1 MAEIVF
7 SCSCG
12 MILKVYGDDQP
23 GSQIECPACKAS
35 VVVPGGRS
43 ASVPQAAAGAGRA
56 VEAASEPESGMGYG
70 FVVVYLAITVLVTV
84 GLVKYLLMPMLGAPT
99 KPVETIAAERTDL
112 IAPEVTK
119 AARKSPGPEVPS
131 VPKRPRKSA
140 PRVIREE
147 DTALPVYPADASDSD
162 RAPAKAETA
171 PVSPP
176 VMKRADPKPDPVSPA
191 VAKPADP
198 DPAAPPASPPV
209 AKRADPATDR
219 DKPAPKPAVAKA
231 KEAPKSNPDALPDP
245 DSADPFPNITNK
257 AARQAL
263 TFALKNTRHVK
274 ATLTAEGFLKQAE
287 AAGNGDAEVLAE
299 VKKIRQ
305 KIKIMRDR

>member
-23 GSQIECPACKAS
+23 GSRIECPACKAS

-43 ASVPQAAAGAGRA
+43 VSAPQSAVGADRA

-70 FVVVYLAITVLVTV
+70 FVAVYLAITALVTV
-84 GLVKYLLMPMLGAPT
+84 GLVKYLLMPMLAAPT
-99 KPVETIAAERTDL
+99 KPVETVAAARTDL

-119 AARKSPGPEVPS
+119 AARKSSDPEVPS

-140 PRVIREE
+140 PRVIRGE

-162 RAPAKAETA
+162 RAPAKARTV

-176 VMKRADPKPDPVSPA
+176 VMKRADP
-191 VAKPADP
+191 
-198 DPAAPPASPPV
+198 APPPVSPPV
-209 AKRADPATDR
+209 AKRADPASDS
-219 DKPAPKPAVAKA
+219 DKPSPKPAVAKA
-231 KEAPKSNPDALPDP
+231 NEVPKSNPDALPDP
-245 DSADPFPNITNK
+245 DSADPFPNISNK